1 MSKTKPCTIGPKHKW
16 QWVKNVTIK
25 KVTIG
30 PRGSSMHVSL
40 RGLYKCEC
48 GADRIGKDNPNGH
61 DLRQMEGGAA

>member
-25 KVTIG
+25 KGTFG
-30 PRGSSMHVSL
+30 PCGSTMQVSL

-48 GADRIGKDNPNGH
+48 GADRIGKDNHSGP
-61 DLRQMEGGAA
+61 DLRQLVGGAA

>member
-1 MSKTKPCTIGPKHKW
+1 VNKTKPCTLGPKHKW

-25 KVTIG
+25 NVTISS
-30 PRGSSMHVSL
+30 RGTSMRVSL

-61 DLRQMEGGAA
+61 DLRQIEGGAA